1 MRKLYIFISNICAG
15 TLIEQSK
22 SEYIF
27 RYNDDY
33 FINPSFPSVSLT
45 LPKTKQVYTS
55 PYIFP
60 FFTNLLPEGTNRR
73 ILCRLNK
80 INEKDF
86 FGMLLATE
94 NMDIIGNITLR
105 RTMK

>member
-1 MRKLYIFISNICAG
+1 MRKVDIFISNICAG
-15 TLIEQSK
+15 TLIEKSK

-27 RYNDDY
+27 HYDDDY
-33 FINPSFPSVSLT
+33 FINSSLPPISLT
-45 LPKTKQVYTS
+45 LLKTKQVYTS
-55 PYIFP
+55 PCIFP

-73 ILCRLNK
+73 VFCRLNR
-80 INEKDF
+80 IDEKDF

-105 RTMK
+105 RATE